1 LSSSIIPAIT
11 NIQFFQQLAVLGAI
25 TQAEALAAV
34 GHVATPTVLRRT
46 IDEIEDP
53 ATRFATEL
61 YLVGTAT
68 FQRAHPAV
76 DALGAVLCLTAE
88 QMNEVFIAASD
99 L

>member
-1 LSSSIIPAIT
+1 M
-11 NIQFFQQLAVLGAI
+11 
-25 TQAEALAAV
+25 
-34 GHVATPTVLRRT
+34 
-46 IDEIEDP
+46 
-53 ATRFATEL
+53 

-88 QMNEVFIAASD
+88 QMNEVFIAASG